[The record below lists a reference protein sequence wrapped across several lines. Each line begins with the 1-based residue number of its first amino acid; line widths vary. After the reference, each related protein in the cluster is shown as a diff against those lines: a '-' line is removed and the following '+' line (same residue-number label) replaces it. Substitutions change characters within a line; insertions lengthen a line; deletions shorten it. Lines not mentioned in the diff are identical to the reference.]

1 MSIEQLVGR
10 TLGEYQ
16 IERLLGQGQL
26 GAVYL
31 GQQKSGGHA
40 VTITTFNFPA
50 GITAQA
56 HESFSA
62 RFAHEGAI
70 LKLAFSSDG
79 KMLVSSADD
88 RTLKLWDAPEMKERR
103 MLEKQPDWTP
113 AAVFLSPNKLA
124 VGRLDGSIGVYDIN
138 NETAQRRGGQLDK

>member
-1 MSIEQLVGR
+1 MLSIEQLVGK

-26 GAVYL
+26 GAVHL

-50 GITAQA
+50 DITTQA

-70 LKLAFSSDG
+70 LTRLDHPNILLIYAYGEQADHAFMVTSFRKSG
-79 KMLVSSADD
+79 
-88 RTLKLWDAPEMKERR
+88 
-103 MLEKQPDWTP
+103 
-113 AAVFLSPNKLA
+113 LA
-124 VGRLDGSIGVYDIN
+124 VPGAETTGSIY
-138 NETAQRRGGQLDK
+138 T